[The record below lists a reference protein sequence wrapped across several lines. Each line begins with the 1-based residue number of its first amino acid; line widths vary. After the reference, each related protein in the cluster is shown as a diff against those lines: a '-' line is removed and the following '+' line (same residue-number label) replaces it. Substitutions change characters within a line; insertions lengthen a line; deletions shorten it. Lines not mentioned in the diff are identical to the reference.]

1 MRLFLAKATEHNS
14 PIQQLDIN
22 NAFLHGH
29 LDEDVYMNPPEGYN
43 VPPGMSA
50 HDHCLFT
57 KHTLAGLMALLV
69 YVDDILISEPSLS
82 DIQHVKDCLN
92 DLFTINDIGD
102 ARYLLGL
109 EIACSATGTFVAQTK
124 YCNILIHI
132 ED

>member
-1 MRLFLAKATEHNS
+1 MRLFLAKATEHNW

-43 VPPGMSA
+43 VPP
-50 HDHCLFT
+50 
-57 KHTLAGLMALLV
+57 AGLMALLV

-109 EIACSATGTFVAQTK
+109 EIACSATGVFVAQKNTATS
-124 YCNILIHI
+124 
-132 ED
+132 